1 MNRKGQVFPIERRAL
16 LKHAGLAAA
25 GFAVMPLAAC
35 EAPNKLL
42 QGSTGGSNPLAIPPL
57 QVGRIEQGERVFR
70 LSLTSGQK
78 EFVAGVASPTIGID
92 APYLGPTLEMRR
104 GARENWVGENWPG
117 PEKTGLGRKKTGLGP
132 FFAQNI

>member
-1 MNRKGQVFPIERRAL
+1 MNRKGQAFPIERRAL

-25 GFAVMPLAAC
+25 GFAVMPLTAC
-35 EAPNKLL
+35 EASNKLL
-42 QGSTGGSNPLAIPPL
+42 QGSTGGSNALAIPPL
-57 QVGRIEQGERVFR
+57 QAGRIEQGERVFR

-104 GARENWVGENWPG
+104 GERVRFHIDNNLGEGATVHWHGFELPA
-117 PEKTGLGRKKTGLGP
+117 LSL
-132 FFAQNI
+132 IHI

>member
-70 LSLTSGQK
+70 LL
-78 EFVAGVASPTIGID
+78 D
-92 APYLGPTLEMRR
+92 LGPEGIRGWRR
-104 GARENWVGENWPG
+104 LTHDRH
-117 PEKTGLGRKKTGLGP
+117 
-132 FFAQNI
+132 

>member
-57 QVGRIEQGERVFR
+57 QVGRISGRHWKCAAANGCA
-70 LSLTSGQK
+70 STSTIIWPKAPRSIGT
-78 EFVAGVASPTIGID
+78 GSNSPPLPMADRI
-92 APYLGPTLEMRR
+92 
-104 GARENWVGENWPG
+104 N
-117 PEKTGLGRKKTGLGP
+117 
-132 FFAQNI
+132 